1 MDITD
6 IYGYGSD
13 IYIYMDTSKV
23 NTRTWISDCIS
34 YVNVTRV
41 PRVNRVCSEEFIIN
55 NMQVERT

>member
-13 IYIYMDTSKV
+13 MDTSV
-23 NTRTWISDCIS
+23 NTRTWISDWIS

-41 PRVNRVCSEEFIIN
+41 TRVNRICSEEFIN